1 MNRLRLSLMPR
12 KSDDA
17 PAQAGAKAVF
27 RRFFDLIERI
37 EQPLRQRAER
47 PAPEVKARITRLD
60 DDPYRKS

>member
-12 KSDDA
+12 KGGEASA
-17 PAQAGAKAVF
+17 HAGAKAVF
-27 RRFFDLIERI
+27 RRFFNLIERI
-37 EQPLRQRAER
+37 ERPLRQRAER